1 MRCPTCGADNPAGAG
16 ECRVCQCALTAPSR
30 RRKIRR
36 CPDCGARLG
45 QWESTCAV
53 CGASVEVVPPIPIPA
68 SILVVVMALL
78 LLAFA
83 VWAYQPWTLLAAL
96 PTPTGRAAE
105 SAGAATE
112 SVKTPTPTI
121 TATAVV
127 IPTPRV
133 LTITH
138 TVQVGETL
146 ASIARRYGTT
156 PEAIMRA
163 NGLSSPTIRVGQKL
177 VVPLPPRS
185 TPTPTPRQR
194 QVTHIVQ
201 PGEYLE
207 LIAQRYGV
215 TVRAIMEAN
224 AMTTDVI
231 YPGQRL
237 IIPVPA
243 TPERG

>member
-1 MRCPTCGADNPAGAG
+1 MRCPSCGADHPTGADR
-16 ECRVCQCALTAPSR
+16 CAACQRALTASRPR
-30 RRKIRR
+30 RRVRR

-45 QWESTCAV
+45 QWDTSCAV
-53 CGASVEVVPPIPIPA
+53 CGAVAEVVPAPPISIPA
-68 SILVVVMALL
+68 SILVIGMALA

-83 VWAYQPWTLLAAL
+83 AWAYQPWSLLAAAS
-96 PTPTGRAAE
+96 PA
-105 SAGAATE
+105 
-112 SVKTPTPTI
+112 TPTPPPIGPTKTSAAV

-146 ASIARRYGTT
+146 AGIAKRYGTT
-156 PEAIMRA
+156 TEAIMKA
-163 NGLSSPTIRVGQKL
+163 NNLTSSNVRVGQKL
-177 VVPLPPRS
+177 IVPLPPGS

-207 LIAQRYGV
+207 LIAARYGV

-224 AMTTDVI
+224 ALTTDVI
-231 YPGQRL
+231 HPGQRL
-237 IIPVPA
+237 IIPAPA
-243 TPERG
+243 TPEPR

>member
-1 MRCPTCGADNPAGAG
+1 MRCPACGADNPANAR
-16 ECRVCQCALTAPSR
+16 ECLTCQRALTSPNR
-30 RRKIRR
+30 RRKVRR

-45 QWESTCAV
+45 QWKSTCAV
-53 CGASVEVVPPIPIPA
+53 CGTSVDVVPPIPVPA
-68 SILVVVMALL
+68 SILVVVMALI

-83 VWAYQPWTLLAAL
+83 AWAYQPWTLLVAL
-96 PTPTGRAAE
+96 PTPTGQAAE
-105 SAGAATE
+105 PAGTPAE
-112 SVKTPTPTI
+112 IVETPTPTI

-146 ASIARRYGTT
+146 ASIAKRYGTT

-163 NGLSSPTIRVGQKL
+163 NNLSSPAIRVGQKL
-177 VVPLPPRS
+177 IVPLPPGS

-237 IIPVPA
+237 VIPVPA
-243 TPERG
+243 TPERS